1 MLIRKESNVWR
12 KEQVNIQTIQF
23 LTWLSDIFKNTE
35 STRTIEAELGIP
47 KSTVHILFRKR
58 LQYIDRPLY
67 DRVSAKMERQGKQ
80 RKRI

>member
-1 MLIRKESNVWR
+1 MKKGTSKYSDYTILDMAFRY
-12 KEQVNIQTIQF
+12 IQ
-23 LTWLSDIFKNTE
+23 NTE
-35 STRTIEAELGIP
+35 STRTIGAELGVP

>member
-1 MLIRKESNVWR
+1 MKKGTSKYSDYTIIDMAFKY
-12 KEQVNIQTIQF
+12 IQ
-23 LTWLSDIFKNTE
+23 NTE
-35 STRTIEAELGIP
+35 STRTLEAELGIP

-67 DRVSAKMERQGKQ
+67 DRVSIKMEQQGEQ

>member
-1 MLIRKESNVWR
+1 MKKRTRKYSDYPILDMAFR
-12 KEQVNIQTIQF
+12 YIQ
-23 LTWLSDIFKNTE
+23 NTE
-35 STRTIEAELGIP
+35 STRTIEAELGVP
-47 KSTVHILFRKR
+47 KSTVHTLFRKR